1 MKRGESVEFKNK
13 TQTQTQS
20 LKKSFSADLADF
32 KKKNQNLKKTSSGDL
47 KSFSERLGPNPDK
60 VSADLKLLKSR
71 SGDVYAGS
79 TFDMSPSPR
88 ALPLPKFSL
97 RKEAVAISTVDDS
110 ATKDLRRLLRIG
122 G

>member
-1 MKRGESVEFKNK
+1 
-13 TQTQTQS
+13 
-20 LKKSFSADLADF
+20 KSFSADLADL
-32 KKKNQNLKKTSSGDL
+32 KKKNENLKKTSSGDL
-47 KSFSERLGPNPDK
+47 KSFSGPNPDK
-60 VSADLKLLKSR
+60 VLTDLKLLKSR

-122 G
+122 